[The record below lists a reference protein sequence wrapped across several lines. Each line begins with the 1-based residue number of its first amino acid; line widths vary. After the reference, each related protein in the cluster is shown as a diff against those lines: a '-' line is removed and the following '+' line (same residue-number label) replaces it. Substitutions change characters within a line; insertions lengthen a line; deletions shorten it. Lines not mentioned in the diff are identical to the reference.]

1 MIPDVWLG
9 GLVGH
14 ASSRRRCR
22 RPFVF
27 LSLGP
32 GIVRAGN
39 LLVPAESFYGGFGSV
54 STVAEVLWRSHH
66 EQVEVG
72 KW

>member
-1 MIPDVWLG
+1 MCGWEVWLG
-9 GLVGH
+9 MH
-14 ASSRRRCR
+14 RREGGAGA
-22 RPFVF
+22 P
-27 LSLGP
+27 LSFCPSGP
-32 GIVRAGN
+32 ALFGRAGN

-54 STVAEVLWRSHH
+54 STVVEGLWRSHH